1 MARIYRL
8 SDRIKVKIDDITVT
22 VSPLSNHQKAEI
34 QTHLLG
40 LHRGDIHAAT
50 KGMLLSMKYAVK
62 DIKGLEDSDG
72 EYKCQ
77 FDNDGNLS
85 DETLEDLYNLENS
98 VKLLQVCQE
107 LVSGVP
113 KSFKDKDGN
122 PIDGVEVISEESQPK
137 KK

>member
-22 VSPLSNHQKAEI
+22 ISPLSNHQKAEI
-34 QTHLLG
+34 QTQLLG
-40 LHRGDIHAAT
+40 LHRGDLHAAT

-62 DIKGLEDSDG
+62 DIEGLEDADG

-77 FDNDGNLS
+77 FDENGHIT

-113 KSFKDKDGN
+113 KEFRDKDGV
-122 PIDGVEVISEESQPK
+122 PIEGVEVVQEKSKPK